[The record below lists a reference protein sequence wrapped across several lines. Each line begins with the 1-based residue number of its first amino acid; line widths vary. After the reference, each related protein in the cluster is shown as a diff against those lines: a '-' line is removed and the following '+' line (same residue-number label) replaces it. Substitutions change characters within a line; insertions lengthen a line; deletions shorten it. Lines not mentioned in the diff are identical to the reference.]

1 MLCVARELVLDHMVQ
16 DIIQTKR
23 SISLK
28 QIEVSLTD
36 LYFVVCLKSFL
47 QFDATVAGSQSSD
60 ISVVCNALVK
70 KTCQIHA
77 DS

>member
-47 QFDATVAGSQSSD
+47 
-60 ISVVCNALVK
+60 
-70 KTCQIHA
+70 
-77 DS
+77 